1 MMEIR
6 EIAAIVLMSSGL
18 LFLVISAAGMLRLP
32 DFYSRLHA
40 SGNSETLGL
49 MLCLLGLAVYEGMTP
64 TALKLILVFVL
75 VFIGNPIGTHIL
87 SKAALKSGHPVWTKK
102 DEEGGDK

>member
-1 MMEIR
+1 MNVQEI
-6 EIAAIVLMSSGL
+6 IAIVLMALGL

-49 MLCLLGLAVYEGMTP
+49 MLTMLGLMVYEGFTLVS
-64 TALKLILVFVL
+64 LKLFIIFIL

-87 SKAALKSGHPVWTKK
+87 SKAALKSGHVVWTKEK
-102 DEEGGDK
+102 AEGGEE